1 MTKITIERETL
12 EMALA
17 ALGEYERHYGWRIGP
32 TVELRAALAQK
43 AEPDEQE
50 VALQEIAEFGQDQ
63 LREPRTQEEK
73 EQYAFEDWLASECP
87 SGDVESVQR
96 QWEESAEY
104 LELQDATPA
113 QPADAQPTGQSP
125 CARHCEAP
133 AFEGE
138 IRRLKREATIKDSLT
153 IRPPA
158 PAAVPTD
165 SPAAVEYIAERLAF
179 DSGVRWRD
187 LSNSVRNAW
196 RDIARKKRL
205 DRIAAGDKP

>member
-158 PAAVPTD
+158 PAAVPPGYVLVPIEPTPEMVD
-165 SPAAVEYIAERLAF
+165 AGDVARH
-179 DSGVRWRD
+179 
-187 LSNSVRNAW
+187 SVLTQ
-196 RDIARKKRL
+196 ARTSVIYRAM
-205 DRIAAGDKP
+205 IAAAKRVAP